1 MILAFHFAEAL
12 GPVPAI
18 ERLGGHLDHDSDG
31 ISREG
36 PSGPLPHDGLELSLQ
51 SSGMGRGSTLLVIAA
66 LAAALGA
73 CTSRSTNEATDE
85 DYLGALTSICTDT
98 TEQLDSLPEPP
109 EQISLA
115 NFATEASNALAG
127 EAERVRRL
135 EPPDELADDHRA
147 FIRNTDEQATT
158 WNELG
163 SLPSADAETLE
174 PLVTTI
180 GQLTLGRNDLALEM
194 GAPECQR
201 SPG

>member
-1 MILAFHFAEAL
+1 MGSHGRGLH
-12 GPVPAI
+12 
-18 ERLGGHLDHDSDG
+18 
-31 ISREG
+31 
-36 PSGPLPHDGLELSLQ
+36 GPLPRVGLELSLQ

-73 CTSRSTNEATDE
+73 CTRTSTNEATDE
-85 DYLGALTSICTDT
+85 DYVGALSSICTDT

-109 EQISLA
+109 EQISIA
-115 NFATEASNALAG
+115 DFAGEASNALAG

-147 FIRNTDEQATT
+147 FIRNTDDQAAA

-180 GQLTLGRNDLALEM
+180 GQLTLGRNDLAVEM
-194 GAPECQR
+194 GVPECQR